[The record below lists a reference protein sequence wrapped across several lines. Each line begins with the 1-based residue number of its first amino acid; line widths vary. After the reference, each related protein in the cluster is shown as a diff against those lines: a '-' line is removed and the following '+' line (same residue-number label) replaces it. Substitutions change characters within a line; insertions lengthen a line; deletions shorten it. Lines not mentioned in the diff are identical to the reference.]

1 MLQVGTLPYVIYSDL
16 LRLRLRLGLRL
27 GRWRWR
33 GERARACVGHAAPPP
48 PGQIQAPRCESD
60 TGGDSACI
68 RTGVMTSDQVS
79 HNPSLHILMGF
90 VLVAGQ
96 LITGVTGFVASF
108 FFMIC
113 WLGFSPPAVC
123 SVARLPSGA
132 VAGSGG
138 GRGRGGQAGRAHRH
152 PWDQLRAAG
161 GA

>member
-1 MLQVGTLPYVIYSDL
+1 MGAAVGEGRPEGHIGIPGISC
-16 LRLRLRLGLRL
+16 GLRVGHDRPETTSARHTPGSCGAADGNWAWGL
-27 GRWRWR
+27 LGGRWFL
-33 GERARACVGHAAPPP
+33 GCLLAFALGFGCGCGGGGGGGVASERARVWGTQHPPP

-108 FFMIC
+108 F
-113 WLGFSPPAVC
+113 L
-123 SVARLPSGA
+123 
-132 VAGSGG
+132 
-138 GRGRGGQAGRAHRH
+138 
-152 PWDQLRAAG
+152 
-161 GA
+161 